1 MCSRD
6 ELERF
11 KKIVEILLNPM
22 TKFKKQ
28 KGTIVVIY

>member
-11 KKIVEILLNPM
+11 KKIVEILLNPV

-28 KGTIVVIY
+28 KSMIVVIY

>member
-11 KKIVEILLNPM
+11 KKIVEILLNPV
-22 TKFKKQ
+22 TKFKRQ
-28 KGTIVVIY
+28 KNTIVVIY

>member
-6 ELERF
+6 DLERF
-11 KKIVEILLNPM
+11 KKIVEILLNPN

-28 KGTIVVIY
+28 KNAIVVVY